1 MNKMYI
7 KVSDAKRIVVVAPSD
22 SGVTATT
29 TWENVS
35 TEQQGIA
42 FRAEYK
48 YDGLDAGWK
57 YCPYCGNTWKPTI
70 HPTIEK
76 CGCPEEYETLTSIE
90 QLNNYIWDC
99 LDDSMEV
106 RIYHSN
112 SDGGINVDSFSL
124 NQ

>member
-22 SGVTATT
+22 SGVTVTT

-35 TEQQGIA
+35 TEQGIE

-76 CGCPEEYETLTSIE
+76 CGCPEEYETLTSIA

-99 LDDSMEV
+99 LNDAMEV

-112 SDGGINVDSFSL
+112 SDGGIDVDSFSL
-124 NQ
+124 DQ